1 MSAPILTIE
10 HVAKAFGGIQ
20 AVRDCSFEVLP
31 GLITGLIGPNGAG
44 KTTIFNLIT
53 GFLRA
58 DSGSIRLHS
67 SELRGLAPHQVQAA
81 GVVRT
86 FQHLRLWGKMT
97 VLENV
102 LLGCTTPLG
111 ESVVTLFLRPGRVRA
126 EEAAAH
132 ERAMEVLEFFGLS
145 TRAAE
150 LAEDLSYPEQKLLS
164 MARIFATQAE
174 VLLLDEQ
181 TSGLDTDSLAKIVP
195 MVRRLVERGKTVL
208 LIEHNMEVVMGIC
221 ERILVLNYGK
231 TIAEGPPAAIQKDPG
246 VIAAYLGQSAV
257 EEEESGGAR

>member
-10 HVAKAFGGIQ
+10 HVSKAFGGIR
-20 AVRDCSFEVLP
+20 AVQDCTFEVTP
-31 GLITGLIGPNGAG
+31 GVITGLIGPNGAG

-58 DSGSIRLHS
+58 DSGSIRLRGE
-67 SELRGLAPHQVQAA
+67 ELRGLLPHQVETA

-86 FQHLRLWGKMT
+86 FQHLRLWGKMS

-102 LLGCTTPLG
+102 LLGCRTPLG
-111 ESVVTLFLRPGRVRA
+111 ESVFSLFLSPGRVRA

-132 ERAMEVLEFFGLS
+132 ARASEVLEFFGLAA
-145 TRAAE
+145 RAGE
-150 LAEDLSYPEQKLLS
+150 RAEDLAYPEQKLLS
-164 MARIFATQAE
+164 MARIFATDAQ
-174 VLLLDEQ
+174 VLLLDEP

-208 LIEHNMEVVMGIC
+208 LIEHNMELIAQLSDEVVFLHEGH
-221 ERILVLNYGK
+221 VLARGK
-231 TIAEGPPAAIQKDPG
+231 AEQITRDPALTEIYFG
-246 VIAAYLGQSAV
+246 V
-257 EEEESGGAR
+257 

>member
-58 DSGSIRLHS
+58 DSGSIRLHG

-97 VLENV
+97 VLANV

-174 VLLLDEQ
+174 VLLLDEP

-208 LIEHNMEVVMGIC
+208 LIEHNMELIAQLSDEVVFLHEGT
-221 ERILVLNYGK
+221 VLARGK
-231 TIAEGPPAAIQKDPG
+231 AEQITRDPALTEIYFG
-246 VIAAYLGQSAV
+246 V
-257 EEEESGGAR
+257 